1 MKNYTEALKGGKQ
14 KILFLAIIFNIWV
27 LLLRHQVLQFHA
39 MNILLKYLPPIISCY
54 LQLWD
59 KGQN

>member
-27 LLLRHQVLQFHA
+27 LLLRHQVLQFRA

-54 LQLWD
+54 L
-59 KGQN
+59 